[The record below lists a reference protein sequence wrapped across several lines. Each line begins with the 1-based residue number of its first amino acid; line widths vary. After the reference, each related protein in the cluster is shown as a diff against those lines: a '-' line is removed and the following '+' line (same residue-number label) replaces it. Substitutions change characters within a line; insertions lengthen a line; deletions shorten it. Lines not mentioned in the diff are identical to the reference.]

1 MLNHSEIREVVKV
14 TLDELLEKK
23 LIVLDNYRGVLLE
36 TQQRLEVDQKLYD
49 FFNNN
54 VDGNGMGVILHDLL
68 DDPYIDVIFLYY
80 RDNMK
85 LEEIAEEVD
94 RDVSTIKRHK
104 RRLQQKIYG
113 MLKEGKLN

>member
-1 MLNHSEIREVVKV
+1 MNHFEIREVVKI

-23 LIVLDNYRGVLLE
+23 LIVLDNYKNVLVE
-36 TQQRLEVDQKLYD
+36 TQQRLEVDQKLCD

-54 VDGNGMGVILHDLL
+54 VDGNGMSAILRDLL
-68 DDPYIDVIFLYY
+68 DDPYIDIIFLYY

-85 LEEIAEEVD
+85 LEEIAEEMD

-104 RRLQQKIYG
+104 RRLQQRIFE
-113 MLKEGKLN
+113 MLKEGELN